1 MDSPRD
7 RRLRSDFRAMT
18 QLKAESSIVDFKAY
32 GNPPERYLVS
42 IKGAGLRREDPGTN
56 QVRAGVLDF
65 HEVEI
70 YLGADY
76 PRNRPQLQWKTEI
89 FHPNISGTGLVCL
102 GGYSTHWVPSLNI
115 DELVEMLWDM
125 VRFSNYDVKSPY
137 NLVAARWVASQTQ
150 FAFPLDTRPVRDK
163 GPAPEPEAAKPPAAA
178 PATPVARPPAAKPTA
193 KTPAKAHDQGVAAQ
207 RSDVAATRTPARPA
221 PRLAPEQDIL
231 FLDADAAPPA
241 PPGKQGPPKPTPP
254 GDDEI
259 HIIE

>member
-1 MDSPRD
+1 MN
-7 RRLRSDFRAMT
+7 
-18 QLKAESSIVDFKAY
+18 QLKAESTIINFKAY

-42 IKGAGLRREDPGTN
+42 LRGAGLRREDPGTN
-56 QVRAGVLDF
+56 QIRVGTVDH

-102 GGYSTHWVPSLNI
+102 GGYSTHWVPSLNL

-150 FAFPLDTRPVRDK
+150 LSFPLDVRPVRDK
-163 GPAPEPEAAKPPAAA
+163 GPAPAEEPAKPS
-178 PATPVARPPAAKPTA
+178 ATLPAKPA
-193 KTPAKAHDQGVAAQ
+193 QEAVEAQAA
-207 RSDVAATRTPARPA
+207 DVVPTRPPARPA
-221 PRLAPEQDIL
+221 PQPEPEIV
-231 FLDADAAPPA
+231 FLDAESPPA
-241 PPGKQGPPKPTPP
+241 SPAKKTPPRPKP
-254 GDDEI
+254 GDDDI
-259 HIIE
+259 LIIR